1 MVLSLAAETICL
13 LSAEKATESTS
24 LVWSSNLQVVCVK
37 ANVSLRKVKMVLEPA
52 GGLASGEVPQPQG
65 LVPGARQGKVSVRGK
80 NLDHQLNISSSHQS
94 NSCNEGTKYI

>member
-37 ANVSLRKVKMVLEPA
+37 ANVSLRKVKVVLEPA

-65 LVPGARQGKVSVRGK
+65 LVPGARQGKVSIRGK
-80 NLDHQLNISSSHQS
+80 NLNHELSVI
-94 NSCNEGTKYI
+94 NSLKGN

>member
-37 ANVSLRKVKMVLEPA
+37 ANVSLRKVKMVLAPA
-52 GGLASGEVPQPQG
+52 GGLAGGKVPQPEG
-65 LVPGARQGKVSVRGK
+65 LVPGAGQGKVSIRRK
-80 NLDHQLNISSSHQS
+80 NLNHQLI
-94 NSCNEGTKYI
+94 I